1 MRGMTTSANEFAGPT
16 ASHVSVTDA
25 TIDVELTDGRSLS
38 VPVSWY
44 SRLEHATKVER
55 DNWVLTGSGLG
66 IHWPDLD
73 EDISVEALISGT
85 PSKESQ
91 TSLARWIESRQA

>member
-1 MRGMTTSANEFAGPT
+1 MRGMTTSANEFAGPA

-44 SRLEHATKVER
+44 PRLEHATQGER
-55 DNWVLTGSGLG
+55 DNWTLTGSGLG
-66 IHWPDLD
+66 IHWLDID
-73 EDISVEALISGT
+73 EDISVAALVAGT
-85 PSKESQ
+85 PSKENQ
-91 TSLARWIESRQA
+91 ASLAKWLESRHT